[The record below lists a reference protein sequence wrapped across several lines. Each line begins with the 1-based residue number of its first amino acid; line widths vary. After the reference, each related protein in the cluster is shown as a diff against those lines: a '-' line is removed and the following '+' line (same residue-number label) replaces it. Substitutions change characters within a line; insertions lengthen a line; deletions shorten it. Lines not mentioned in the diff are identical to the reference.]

1 VTSPDGALES
11 GAAGADEL
19 DTSTAHLEATIEMLK
34 DVVPL
39 LHELRERMRAL
50 ARGRTNVNS

>member
-1 VTSPDGALES
+1 VKSPDDGLES
-11 GAAGADEL
+11 RAAGADEL

-39 LHELRERMRAL
+39 LHELRERIRARD
-50 ARGRTNVNS
+50 RG